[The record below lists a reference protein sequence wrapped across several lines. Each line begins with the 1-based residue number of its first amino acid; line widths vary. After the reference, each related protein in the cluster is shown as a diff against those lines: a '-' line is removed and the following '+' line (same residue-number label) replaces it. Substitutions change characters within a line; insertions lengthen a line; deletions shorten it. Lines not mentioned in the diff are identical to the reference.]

1 MFAEQVSDVI
11 PKIKGYTGINTL
23 VAHYGKLS
31 FFGDDKKKDA
41 VPLPGMVHIQAEEG
55 PLGDVEHWPI
65 QLLLEVDPDFARRL
79 GLGLPD
85 GQDDRLFL
93 FFR

>member
-1 MFAEQVSDVI
+1 MEVI
-11 PKIKGYTGINTL
+11 KIL
-23 VAHYGKLS
+23 YGEVQKEYLEYI
-31 FFGDDKKKDA
+31 
-41 VPLPGMVHIQAEEG
+41 MHVHAKESS
-55 PLGDVEHWPI
+55 LGNVEHWPI
-65 QLLLEVDPDFARRL
+65 QFVLEVDPDFARRL